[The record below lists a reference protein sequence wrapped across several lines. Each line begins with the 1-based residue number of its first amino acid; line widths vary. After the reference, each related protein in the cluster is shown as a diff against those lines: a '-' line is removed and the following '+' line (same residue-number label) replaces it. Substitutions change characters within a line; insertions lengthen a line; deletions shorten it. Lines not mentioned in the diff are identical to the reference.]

1 MNFGKLLKY
10 SLFLF
15 ILSLIVFFILTVYI
29 YYFSNN
35 PGIEIIYSFIV
46 PICIFA
52 VSVLYSK
59 SVSEKG
65 LVRGIEIWLVY
76 FVIVLLTKVLFRY
89 PSEIGVIYNSIILL
103 MSLLG
108 GVIGVNLKNKGLV
121 KKN

>member
-52 VSVLYSK
+52 VSMLYSK
-59 SVSEKG
+59 SVNEKG
-65 LVRGIEIWLVY
+65 LVRGIEIWIVY
-76 FVIVLLTKVLFRY
+76 FVIVLLAKVLLRY
-89 PSEIGVIYNSIILL
+89 PSEIRVLYNGIILL
-103 MSLLG
+103 MSVLG
-108 GVIGVNLKNKGLV
+108 GIIGVNLKSKGLV
-121 KKN
+121 KRN